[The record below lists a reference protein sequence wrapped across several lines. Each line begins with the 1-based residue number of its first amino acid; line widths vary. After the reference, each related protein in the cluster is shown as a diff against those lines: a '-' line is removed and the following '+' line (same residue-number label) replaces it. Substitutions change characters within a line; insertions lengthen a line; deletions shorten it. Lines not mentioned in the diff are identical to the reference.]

1 MVQNHALDLKLTKLK
16 ILRAKRVPEF
26 PDMEWNNIL
35 AGKTVNFNVVFTGMY
50 STDTD
55 SRTIEN
61 LGELELHF
69 GLWGC
74 ETSQIRRNP
83 WGLGYR
89 LENLLPSNKI
99 RFPAL

>member
-1 MVQNHALDLKLTKLK
+1 MVQNHSLDYKLTKLK
-16 ILRAKRVPEF
+16 ILGAKRVPKF

-35 AGKTVNFNVVFTGMY
+35 AGKTVNLNVVFTGMY

-69 GLWGC
+69 GAAKPAKSVKTHGDWVIAWRI
-74 ETSQIRRNP
+74 TS
-83 WGLGYR
+83 
-89 LENLLPSNKI
+89 
-99 RFPAL
+99 